1 MLEIIVM
8 VVGIFVV
15 WYLGA
20 MYGWNAHE
28 RFVRRVVR
36 NTIYNLEKD
45 LEESVITIRIEKHN
59 DVLYVYDSETDAFL
73 AQGKDRQELENIL
86 RKKFP
91 GKHFAAPSNEYAL
104 LGADK

>member
-1 MLEIIVM
+1 MLENIVM
-8 VVGIFVV
+8 AVGVFVV

-36 NTIYNLEKD
+36 KTIYNLEKD
-45 LEESVITIRIEKHN
+45 IEESVVLIRIEKHN
-59 DVLYVYDSETDAFL
+59 SVLYVYDSQTDAFM
-73 AQGKDRQELENIL
+73 AQGKTRTEIETIM
-86 RKKFP
+86 REKFP
-91 GKHFAAPSNEYAL
+91 GKHFAAAKEDYAL